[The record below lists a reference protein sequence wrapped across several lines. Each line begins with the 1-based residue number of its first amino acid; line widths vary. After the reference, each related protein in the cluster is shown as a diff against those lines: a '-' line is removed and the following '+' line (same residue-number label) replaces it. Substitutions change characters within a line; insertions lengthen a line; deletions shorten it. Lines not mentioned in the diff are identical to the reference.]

1 MWARYKTLHRSSHYL
16 LLSFIFQRRDHSEN
30 HDSSR
35 YFPPWFSRKR
45 SSGVTKGDSW
55 LSLNQRQPCDI
66 DRHCRK
72 LFPMAYALFLSIYFV
87 VYYFADIWDCN
98 LFYSHNITIVLPYL
112 NDRGPDR
119 NCCIMYSPLDVSD
132 ITRSAGQRLFKS
144 CTRQSIVITS
154 VLLFSLLNLQ
164 N

>member
-1 MWARYKTLHRSSHYL
+1 MCSFLKYFFFAVTCARYKTLHRSSHYL

-35 YFPPWFSRKR
+35 HFPPWFSRKR
-45 SSGVTKGDSW
+45 SSGVMKGDSW

-98 LFYSHNITIVLPYL
+98 LCYSHNITIVLPYL

-119 NCCIMYSPLDVSD
+119 NCCIMYSPSDV
-132 ITRSAGQRLFKS
+132 IRYNTVGQATL
-144 CTRQSIVITS
+144 I
-154 VLLFSLLNLQ
+154 
-164 N
+164 